1 MTLDEAIAHARDV
14 ASDQRMRSG
23 VCTQNDTE
31 CDKFSACLQ
40 CAEEHEQLAEWLEE
54 LNGLRELKDTITGNS
69 ESLVRKGYNNAVDD
83 FENKIKE
90 CIYEKGLY
98 FDRYLVEEI
107 AEKLR
112 GCDEE

>member
-1 MTLDEAIAHARDV
+1 MLCHANPDDGKLDSCIEDGRY
-14 ASDQRMRSG
+14 
-23 VCTQNDTE
+23 
-31 CDKFSACLQ
+31 
-40 CAEEHEQLAEWLEE
+40 HEQLSEWLEE
-54 LNGLRELKDTITGNS
+54 LNDLRELKDTITGNS